1 MYKAR
6 NGFTLIDDQ
15 TPDGWTIETPHDII
29 TALLSNPEFET
40 VATDFIFEAIAQAI
54 EIRKDYADIGD
65 LARELITNYI

>member
-15 TPDGWTIETPHDII
+15 TPDGWRIENPQDII
-29 TALLSNPEFET
+29 TALLSYPEFET

-54 EIRKDYADIGD
+54 ETRKEYADIDD
-65 LARELITNYI
+65 LAHELTTYYI

>member
-15 TPDGWTIETPHDII
+15 TPDGWTIENPQDII
-29 TALLSNPEFET
+29 TALLSYPEFET

-54 EIRKDYADIGD
+54 ETRKEYADIDD
-65 LARELITNYI
+65 LANELTTYYI